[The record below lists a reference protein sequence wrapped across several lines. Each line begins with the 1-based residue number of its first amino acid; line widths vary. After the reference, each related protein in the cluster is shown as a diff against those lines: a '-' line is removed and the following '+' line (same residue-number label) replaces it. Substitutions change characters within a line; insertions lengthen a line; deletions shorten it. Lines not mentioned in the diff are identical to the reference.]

1 MPQESSAKA
10 PDSSAV
16 RTALW
21 RALHV
26 EIDAPPH
33 VLEDVVGLQL
43 ANPDDGWRQR
53 PDMDPDA
60 TLGFRAAI
68 VARARFVED
77 LVAERSEAGVQQYV
91 ILGSGLDTFVQRNP
105 SAGSHLRVFE
115 IDEPATQAWKRERLV
130 ELGHGIPD
138 WLRFV
143 PVDFEAGVS
152 WRDQLFE
159 QRFQSCETGDRRFH
173 RGLHV
178 SHSGRGCL
186 DAGPGGDPGTRID
199 GGHVIPLTVG
209 VARHSRGAIGAWSR
223 TRSAGRGN
231 TLDELLHPGADA
243 RDGRRGGFGGRS
255 TCSRF
260 RAGRALFLGPNRRPP
275 AGPRRGPS
283 LGHNRL
289 SDLPRA
295 NAGQAAEP

>member
-1 MPQESSAKA
+1 MPQEVSATG

-26 EIDAPPH
+26 EIDAPPS

-77 LVAERSEAGVQQYV
+77 LVAERSEAGTQQYV
-91 ILGSGLDTFVQRNP
+91 ILGAGLDTFVQRNP

-130 ELGHGIPD
+130 ELGYGIPD

-152 WRDQLFE
+152 WRDQLLASDFDGAKPAIVASTGVSMYLTRDAVASTLRQVATLARGSTVAMSFLLPLESLDIGEE
-159 QRFQSCETGDRRFH
+159 QSA
-173 RGLHV
+173 RGAA
-178 SHSGRGCL
+178 RGAQAEGTPWMSFFTPEQML
-186 DAGPGGDPGTRID
+186 ELADEAGLVD
-199 GGHVIPLTVG
+199 
-209 VARHSRGAIGAWSR
+209 ARHIPGSVLAERYFSDRTDDLRPARGE
-223 TRSAGRGN
+223 
-231 TLDELLHPGADA
+231 DLLLA
-243 RDGRRGGFGGRS
+243 
-255 TCSRF
+255 T
-260 RAGRALFLGPNRRPP
+260 
-275 AGPRRGPS
+275 
-283 LGHNRL
+283 
-289 SDLPRA
+289 
-295 NAGQAAEP
+295 AA